1 MLRSVGSNKIEPSPG
16 LWFHDDVSDS
26 APQSETLSD
35 IEKQIVNLCADGVR
49 VAGLP
54 KSIGEI
60 FGLLYVSPQPQAL
73 DDLVNRLG
81 ISKGSASQ
89 GLKTLRTL
97 GAIQESEGPD
107 ARRTY
112 FEADIKLKQLVG
124 GFIKEQLRPHINS
137 GEERLRSIESLVREE
152 EDDEL
157 RTFYEGRVRKMQRWS
172 KQARLV
178 FPLLQR
184 VLGE

>member
-1 MLRSVGSNKIEPSPG
+1 MVFGGSNKIELVPD

-26 APQSETLSD
+26 ASESDSLSD
-35 IEKQIVNLCADGVR
+35 IEQQVVSLCADGVR

-60 FGLLYVSPQPQAL
+60 FGLLYVSPKPLAL
-73 DDLVNRLG
+73 DDLVLRLG

-97 GAIQESEGPD
+97 GAIRESEGPD

-124 GFIKEQLRPHINS
+124 GFIKEQLRPHITS
-137 GEERLRSIESLVREE
+137 GEERLRGIEALVKEE
-152 EDDEL
+152 TDDEL